1 MRQLSLLSWLGASL
15 KTVGGESG
23 EYSSSPSH
31 PCASSELRLWLW
43 LAALKEG
50 GGLIFFCIILEQALV
65 FHREIPWE
73 SAAVSL

>member
-1 MRQLSLLSWLGASL
+1 MRQLSLLSCLGASL

-23 EYSSSPSH
+23 EYTSNPSH
-31 PCASSELRLWLW
+31 PCAFPELWLW

-50 GGLIFFCIILEQALV
+50 GGLIFVCIILEQALV